1 MGIFAELAPVTAFV
15 SSGSVPVRDFVN
27 RVRQLPTRSCSSAL
41 VDWFTGYQFVSAVLS
56 ALQDSAAS
64 GSMSPKMHLLR
75 ERAAIHGSIS
85 PFTSNL
91 QSIMPGI
98 QLLTPPPPPPLLPMH
113 EEELNSSNDEDYLSD
128 L

>member
-1 MGIFAELAPVTAFV
+1 MGT
-15 SSGSVPVRDFVN
+15 SGSVPVRDFVN

-85 PFTSNL
+85 PL
-91 QSIMPGI
+91 P
-98 QLLTPPPPPPLLPMH
+98 TPPPPPPLLPMH
-113 EEELNSSNDEDYLSD
+113 EEELDSSNDEDYLSD